1 MPAAYAHYR
10 FGQEALSMLSP
21 AVQKTVRAHPQLYS
35 AGLHGP
41 DPLFFHNILRSDEI
55 YALASYYHHI
65 PGTELFALFRSR
77 LSRPEDPR
85 ETAYLF
91 GLLTHY
97 TLDSQCH
104 PLIAELHREGKC
116 PHSRLETE
124 FDRFLL
130 ELDGEPLPHTRDLG
144 AHLRLKP
151 EELERMARFF
161 PPVTAA
167 QLSRCIRN
175 MTWATR
181 ILSGRGLLPRGILE
195 RIIPLAG
202 ETVRQQLMPRTPSPR
217 AKAFDGELLG
227 LYNRAL
233 ERFPDLAKQLEEH
246 LYRGAPLGEAFAPIM
261 G

>member
-10 FGQEALSMLSP
+10 FGQQALAALSPEL
-21 AVQKTVRAHPQLYS
+21 QKTVKAHIRLYD

-41 DPLFFHNILRSDEI
+41 DPLFYHSIFRRDEI
-55 YALASYYHHI
+55 GALASRYHRI
-65 PGTELFALFRSR
+65 PGGELFEGFCAR
-77 LSRPEDPR
+77 LR
-85 ETAYLF
+85 EAPAEGGAAFLF

-97 TLDSQCH
+97 CLDSQCH
-104 PLIAELHREGKC
+104 PLIAQLDEAKTCG
-116 PHSRLETE
+116 HSELETE

-217 AKAFDGELLG
+217 AKAFDGELLR

-233 ERFPDLAKQLEEH
+233 ERLPDLAKQLEEH

>member
-10 FGQEALSMLSP
+10 FGHQALTALSPEL
-21 AVQKTVRAHPQLYS
+21 QKTVKAHARLFD

-41 DPLFFHNILRSDEI
+41 DPMFFHNISRRDRVYE
-55 YALASYYHHI
+55 LASRFHHI
-65 PGTELFALFRSR
+65 PGGVLFDGFCAR
-77 LSRPEDPR
+77 LRHPEDPR

-97 TLDSQCH
+97 ALDSQCH
-104 PLIAELHREGKC
+104 PYIAGLDDAGTC
-116 PHSRLETE
+116 PHSQLETE

-202 ETVRQQLMPRTPSPR
+202 ETVRQHLMPRTPSPR